1 MIFSIIEH
9 IKLDFPPK
17 FCITLPRKHPDT
29 NILMDDKESK
39 TLIRGLKEGKRE
51 SYRQLFRLY
60 YATFRRFVEKIV
72 GCRDSAED
80 IVQDV
85 FIKIFINREQ
95 LKEDLSIESWLYV
108 LCKNAALNHLRRQKH
123 TIALEADD
131 MIYSG
136 LECDDD
142 LYAKEIRRI
151 VMQQFVE
158 MPDKRREVFRLSRF
172 EGKTNKEISTEMD
185 ISEKTV
191 ERHITLALSKLR
203 KDLHN

>member
-1 MIFSIIEH
+1 
-9 IKLDFPPK
+9 
-17 FCITLPRKHPDT
+17 
-29 NILMDDKESK
+29 MDDKESK
-39 TLIRGLKEGKRE
+39 TLIRGLKEGKKE
-51 SYRQLFRLY
+51 SYRQLFRQY

-123 TIALEADD
+123 TVPLDADD
-131 MIYSG
+131 VLYSS
-136 LECDDD
+136 LDSDSE
-142 LYAKEIRRI
+142 LSVNEIRHI
-151 VMQQFVE
+151 ILQHFKD
-158 MPDKRREVFRLSRF
+158 MPGKRREVFRLSRF